1 MKSPKFIIL
10 ATFLSLFSCG
20 IDPKADNPFNF
31 GLGETAAIGFSSEE
45 GGFLA
50 DMEYQECKAT
60 VIDDTV
66 TVKQT
71 FKITPR
77 ENKSLTIKDDD
88 FHLFFGYDPTGTTEI
103 GHLCD
108 LVLTREN
115 NTIDFFNHPISTEQT
130 IYVYY
135 TAEKREN
142 VDYDTVGIMVYVFRY
157 RKYCFI
163 N

>member
-1 MKSPKFIIL
+1 MKTTKFIVL

-20 IDPKADNPFNF
+20 IDPEADNPFSF
-31 GLGETAAIGFSSEE
+31 GLGETAAIGFTSEE
-45 GGFLA
+45 GFLA

-60 VIDDTV
+60 VTDDTV

-77 ENKSLTIKDDD
+77 ENKSLTITEDD
-88 FHLFFGYDPTGTTEI
+88 FHLFFAYDPTGTTEI

-108 LVLTREN
+108 PVLTREN

-142 VDYDTVGIMVYVFRY
+142 VDYDTVGIMVYIFPHRD
-157 RKYCFI
+157 YCFI